1 MSASS
6 CHFAFALNL
15 ASQCSLV
22 PLSTFCADTG
32 STHCLLRA
40 SDAPNFKSILAEHG
54 LTVTLPNGHS
64 ITSIGIHAL
73 NFPHLPVAVPAHV
86 FADDQLH
93 TSLLSISELCYAGCT
108 ATFTDTDVSITHQ
121 QYTILTGSKDPSSTL
136 WHIPIPK
143 HLPTLSPSSASA
155 VQGIASDAAF
165 VRFVHA
171 TFGSPALS
179 TFHKAIRR
187 NYLASFP
194 HLTLSIALAH
204 PVNSTATAQGH
215 LDQKRQG
222 QQSSITVSV
231 WMHVVILVS

>member
-6 CHFAFALNL
+6 CHFAFACNL

-40 SDAPNFKSILAEHG
+40 SDAPHFKSILAEHG

-73 NFPHLPVAVPAHV
+73 NFPPLPVAVPAHV
-86 FADDQLH
+86 FADDHLH
-93 TSLLSISELCYAGCT
+93 TSLLSISELCNAGCT
-108 ATFTDTDVSITHQ
+108 ATFTDTDVSITYE
-121 QYTILTGSKDPSSTL
+121 QYTKLTGSKDPSSTL

-155 VQGIASDAAF
+155 VQGIASDGAF

-179 TFHKAIRR
+179 TFHKAIKR

-194 HLTLSIALAH
+194 RLTLSIALAH

-222 QQSSITVSV
+222 
-231 WMHVVILVS
+231 